1 MVEDEVVA
9 EGAKEQIE
17 GECSE
22 VGDDEEAEQLAKGLV
37 LWPARGVHVG
47 CEQVV
52 VSDLQHQVHG
62 GSGGDRQVDGE
73 EALLGVLSG
82 GYAGSCAFIGVWGVC
97 ELSGG
102 AGLRDG
108 KAGQLG
114 GVSGAVLC
122 EERMGGALGS
132 LGRGGRLCGPR
143 GKGRGGGGR
152 QDCQPTAQ
160 GMGHRKA
167 VLGQGMQLVGWEQGC
182 RGAGLC
188 C

>member
-9 EGAKEQIE
+9 EGAEEQIE
-17 GECSE
+17 GKCSE

-73 EALLGVLSG
+73 EALLGVLRG
-82 GYAGSCAFIGVWGVC
+82 GYADSCAFIGVWGVC

-108 KAGQLG
+108 KVGQLG

-122 EERMGGALGS
+122 EERMGGLWDHWEGVGGCVV
-132 LGRGGRLCGPR
+132 LVGRGEEEEDGRIASPRHKGWGTGRLCWVR
-143 GKGRGGGGR
+143 G
-152 QDCQPTAQ
+152 CS
-160 GMGHRKA
+160 
-167 VLGQGMQLVGWEQGC
+167 
-182 RGAGLC
+182 
-188 C
+188 